1 MKKVMVVLMALTVF
15 VATVP
20 AYAMEHGGSHD
31 PADVQCAKDCDML
44 LKNCSQDV
52 DSIQQKI
59 EKLKAAIKKDGAD
72 QQKVAEVKALKLKLD
87 DANAMFEH
95 LGKGG
100 H

>member
-1 MKKVMVVLMALTVF
+1 
-15 VATVP
+15 
-20 AYAMEHGGSHD
+20 MEHGGSHD